1 MARPGDRVEL
11 LVGANRGRV
20 VRVVE
25 VWDWRGDLRVDLGEF
40 AKPRAR
46 TLFGFAQVI
55 KRSDAEPPAAE
66 DAPLNGNV
74 LDVID
79 R

>member
-1 MARPGDRVEL
+1 
-11 LVGANRGRV
+11 
-20 VRVVE
+20 